1 MNLFVCLVQGMS
13 KQAGT
18 NRAPTDSLGWGPTR
32 PREVLVQ
39 LQPRGGQ
46 GWGAGEWQLEMGS
59 VHSRVPTL
67 TWGLRCGHRR
77 LRPAAIFGAS
87 LGSVTYRALPT
98 LDMDQTGSKAGAC
111 GKGCAQWGQ
120 E

>member
-1 MNLFVCLVQGMS
+1 MIKDSIHPGCCQYLEIAVFRMNLFVCLVQGMS

-32 PREVLVQ
+32 QREVLVQ

-46 GWGAGEWQLEMGS
+46 GWGSGVWQLEMGS

-67 TWGLRCGHRR
+67 TWGTALRAPATPASSDFRGLAGFCY
-77 LRPAAIFGAS
+77 LR
-87 LGSVTYRALPT
+87 GSA
-98 LDMDQTGSKAGAC
+98 DS
-111 GKGCAQWGQ
+111 
-120 E
+120 